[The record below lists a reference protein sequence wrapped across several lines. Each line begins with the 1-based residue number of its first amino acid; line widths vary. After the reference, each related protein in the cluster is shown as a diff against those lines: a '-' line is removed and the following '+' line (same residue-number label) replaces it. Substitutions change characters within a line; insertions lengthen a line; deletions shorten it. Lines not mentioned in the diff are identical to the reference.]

1 MPPRTNR
8 YTESD
13 KCLGLNKT
21 DLCIVITN
29 TTNKYKKQKQ
39 YAYLS
44 VMYELKYSNK
54 TVLPIMHNCESI
66 THRF

>member
-1 MPPRTNR
+1 MLNTATATVPPRTNR

-13 KCLGLNKT
+13 KCLGFNKT

-44 VMYELKYSNK
+44 VIYE
-54 TVLPIMHNCESI
+54 
-66 THRF
+66 

>member
-1 MPPRTNR
+1 MNRVAGPWSYIFSTATATVPPRTNR

-13 KCLGLNKT
+13 KCLDLNKT

-44 VMYELKYSNK
+44 VMYEL
-54 TVLPIMHNCESI
+54 I
-66 THRF
+66 